1 MQKEL
6 SEKLPFSN
14 KDIELFS
21 RHSDSIDDS
30 DIVAAVRIALLAKDK
45 DLSQIGKNL
54 TVSKFS
60 EQKSKTL
67 KTNRKLSKQ
76 IVFASVVGALKGFGE
91 RDLKPFHINHRH
103 IFTEL
108 GSEVLKTVEVPDSI
122 DFISN
127 EDRIQ
132 ILKNAFD
139 YGIRKVYHL
148 EWKLY
153 TSKELY

>member
-60 EQKSKTL
+60 EQKVKPL
-67 KTNRKLSKQ
+67 KQ
-76 IVFASVVGALKGFGE
+76 IVNFPNKSYS
-91 RDLKPFHINHRH
+91 HRSW
-103 IFTEL
+103 EL
-108 GSEVLKTVEVPDSI
+108 
-122 DFISN
+122 
-127 EDRIQ
+127 
-132 ILKNAFD
+132 
-139 YGIRKVYHL
+139 
-148 EWKLY
+148 
-153 TSKELY
+153 

>member
-6 SEKLPFSN
+6 SEKTELPT
-14 KDIELFS
+14 KEIELFPN
-21 RHSDSIDDS
+21 HSDSIVYS
-30 DIVAAVRIALLAKDK
+30 DIVTAVRLALPAKDK

-60 EQKSKTL
+60 ERENKSL

-108 GSEVLKTVEVPDSI
+108 GSEVLKTLEVPDSI

-127 EDRIQ
+127 EDKIQ

-153 TSKELY
+153 TSRELY